1 MATSRTAKIQAE
13 IEKAKVKLA
22 EQQGKLKEL
31 EHKKTE
37 IENTEIV
44 DIVRGM
50 SIPLDE
56 LATLLQSIKG
66 GALPASTSGQN
77 VPKSKAIIPENTNTD
92 KEAETE

>member
-1 MATSRTAKIQAE
+1 MATSKTAKVQAE
-13 IEKAKVKLA
+13 IEKARAKLA
-22 EQQGKLKEL
+22 EQQARIKDL

-56 LATLLQSIKG
+56 LAALLQSIKAG
-66 GALPASTSGQN
+66 PLPAATSGQN
-77 VPKSKAIIPENTNTD
+77 VPKSTPTKTIN
-92 KEAETE
+92 KTEDSEE